1 MADTSGS
8 LHSVREILLLKPE
21 GHVDQADQN
30 RDLQQRADDSGK
42 GLARVNAEYG
52 DSDSQLEIVLCSSTF
67 FPMHNPNLYHR
78 DGLSKS
84 SCVPK
89 HNYQCIIGLI
99 PKLYACAKSINSIS
113 KQLIS

>member
-42 GLARVNAEYG
+42 GLARVNTEHG
-52 DSDSQLEIVLCSSTF
+52 DSDSSKLFYAAVLSF
-67 FPMHNPNLYHR
+67 
-78 DGLSKS
+78 
-84 SCVPK
+84 
-89 HNYQCIIGLI
+89 QCITLI
-99 PKLYACAKSINSIS
+99 FTTGMDSRRAVVFQNIIINV
-113 KQLIS
+113 L

>member
-1 MADTSGS
+1 MADTGGS
-8 LHSVREILLLKPE
+8 LHSIREILLLKPQ
-21 GHVDQADQN
+21 GHIDQPDQN
-30 RDLQQRADDSGK
+30 RNLQQRADHGGK
-42 GLARVNAEYG
+42 GLTRVDPEYG
-52 DSDSQLEIVLCSSTF
+52 DSQLEIVLCSSTF

-99 PKLYACAKSINSIS
+99 PKLYACAKTINFIS